1 MSRVDVL
8 FPAET
13 PERAR
18 QLDARQFDQGKSPS
32 SGYRSS
38 AQRDRDRVLYSSA
51 FQRLAYV
58 TQVTAPEAGHT
69 FHNRL
74 SHSLKVAQVGRRNA
88 ERLKKLAAAG
98 QIDGAA
104 AALVNTIEPEAVEA
118 SCLAHDLGH
127 PPFGHVSETALHAQA
142 QATLDEDFDGF
153 EGNAQSFRIVTRLA
167 VRTGGIPG
175 LDLTRRTLDGLLK
188 YPWAFSADP
197 TKKANRKWGYYGEDE
212 DAFRFARPD
221 GTGASQPPGGRCL
234 EAEIMDWA
242 DDLTYAVH
250 DLDDFFR
257 AGLIPLHRLGDPDSL
272 ESETLKQMLAE
283 AKAAE
288 PKAFP
293 NYSADDLVAATSK
306 ALELYGPAVAYE
318 HTAANRA
325 SMRKFGSDL
334 ITRYLEAFQVG
345 VDEGSGQA
353 MLSIDDDAR
362 CEVEALKLLV
372 RVFVIRRPGLAV
384 VQHGQEEMIRHLFS
398 CYYEAGAPGEAGDRR
413 LFPPEAKERLAGSKT
428 DRERARV
435 VVDLIAGLTETGA
448 AELHQRL
455 IGGSSS
461 ARALDATA
469 NFG

>member
-1 MSRVDVL
+1 MDVL
-8 FPAET
+8 FPAIA
-13 PERAR
+13 PERAL
-18 QLDARQFDQGKSPS
+18 QLDARQFEDQGKSS
-32 SGYRSS
+32 SRGYRSR
-38 AQRDRDRVLYSSA
+38 AQRDRDRVLYCSA

-88 ERLKKLAAAG
+88 ERLKRLAEAG
-98 QIDGAA
+98 QVNGAA
-104 AALVNTIEPEAVEA
+104 AELVKMIEPEAVEA

-142 QATLDEDFDGF
+142 QATLGKNFDGF

-167 VRTGGIPG
+167 VRMGGIPG

-188 YPWAFSADP
+188 YPWGFSADP
-197 TKKANRKWGYYGEDE
+197 TKKANRKWGYYGDDE
-212 DAFRFARPD
+212 DAFRFVRPD
-221 GTGASQPPGGRCL
+221 GAGTSQPPGERCL

-257 AGLIPLHRLGDPDSL
+257 AGLIPLHRLGDPDSP
-272 ESETLKQMLAE
+272 ESETLVQMLEE

-293 NYSADDLVAATSK
+293 NYSVADLVAATSK
-306 ALELYGPAVAYE
+306 ALELYGPEVAYE
-318 HTAANRA
+318 HTAGDRA

-334 ITRYLEAFQVG
+334 ITRYLEAFKMS
-345 VDEGSGQA
+345 VDQHSGQA

-384 VQHGQEEMIRHLFS
+384 VQHGQEEMIQRLFR

-428 DRERARV
+428 DQERARV
-435 VVDLIAGLTETGA
+435 VVDLIAGLTEAGA
-448 AELHQRL
+448 TKLHQRL
-455 IGGSSS
+455 TGGSSS